1 MKKAVVVQC
10 RLGSTRLKNKA
21 LKLIDNKTIL
31 EYVLNSMKKVDASI
45 YYVVTDFNS
54 LEKLKPIVEKCGW
67 NIFAGS
73 EFDVLD
79 RFCSFLRFIEN
90 TDIHNFP
97 QIIIRAT
104 ADNPFLFYDQT
115 NNCNISCGLFFY
127 P

>member
-45 YYVVTDFNS
+45 YYVVTDFYS

-79 RFCSFLRFIEN
+79 RFCSFLRFY
-90 TDIHNFP
+90 FVV
-97 QIIIRAT
+97 Q
-104 ADNPFLFYDQT
+104 FLYWHKLNRKIYKIKPMFL
-115 NNCNISCGLFFY
+115 NLLM
-127 P
+127 